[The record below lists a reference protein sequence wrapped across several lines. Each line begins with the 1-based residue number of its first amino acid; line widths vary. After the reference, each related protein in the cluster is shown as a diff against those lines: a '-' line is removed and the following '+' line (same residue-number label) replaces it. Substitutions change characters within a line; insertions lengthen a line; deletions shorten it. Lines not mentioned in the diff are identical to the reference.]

1 MSVVGDCRQ
10 SSTGHSVPV
19 VSITI
24 PTMNSEQVIG
34 ECLASV
40 AAQSYSNIETI
51 VIDSL
56 STDRTREIAASQGAT
71 VIEYQGRLL
80 GARHQ
85 GLIHSRGEYILLL
98 DSDQILERTAIERA
112 VPMMGE
118 YDMLVLEELSY
129 QPRSCLQKLF
139 SADRKLIH
147 EHIDNKSLD
156 PVDGTLLPRF
166 FQRDILVQAFAAIP
180 QELIPVVVHH
190 DHAILYLEAHK
201 IAQRIG
207 ILPTAVYHREPSSM
221 VTVWKRNFRYG
232 RSLRELPA
240 NGRYSQLLERR
251 DRGFRRGSPRLENLG
266 LALQS
271 ALLLMLLKTAQK
283 VGYWLGGRLA

>member
-1 MSVVGDCRQ
+1 MQAEPG
-10 SSTGHSVPV
+10 PL

-24 PTMNSEQVIG
+24 PTMNSEPVIG

-40 AAQSYSNIETI
+40 RAQSYSNIEII

-56 STDRTREIAASQGAT
+56 STDRTRDIAASHGAA

-80 GARHQ
+80 GARHE

-98 DSDQILERTAIERA
+98 DSDQVLERTAIERA
-112 VPMMGE
+112 VAMMNQN
-118 YDMLVLEELSY
+118 DMLVLEELSY
-129 QPRSCLQKLF
+129 HPSSLLQKLF

-147 EHIDNKSLD
+147 RQIDKASFD
-156 PVDGTLLPRF
+156 PFGGTLLPRF
-166 FQRDILVQAFAAIP
+166 FRRDILAQAFAAVP

-190 DHAILYLEAHK
+190 DHAIIYLEAHR
-201 IAQRIG
+201 ISQRIG
-207 ILPTAVYHREPSSM
+207 FLPNAVFHREPSSI

-240 NGRYSQLLERR
+240 DGRYGQLLARR
-251 DRGFRRGSPRLENLG
+251 DRGFRRGSLRLKNLG
-266 LALQS
+266 LGLQS
-271 ALLLMLLKTAQK
+271 ALLLVLLKAAQK
-283 VGYWLGGRLA
+283 AGYWLGGRLA